1 MRFKANA
8 DTVPVTFVDTNL
20 QMYLDDDAQT
30 PVNFNMKIGW
40 IDPFYQNAS
49 YFDNFKENVLGL
61 SPMLL
66 NPDDE

>member
-49 YFDNFKENVLGL
+49 YFDNF
-61 SPMLL
+61 
-66 NPDDE
+66 